1 MNSSTK
7 KKFREEKL
15 RLSIRWCCFH
25 QMMFFHQILLI
36 LFCSLFTSLIST
48 KWNIC
53 RKDWI
58 VDMICALSEHELKQ
72 TCFPQNKIH
81 TNMFSTKQNTIKAKI
96 ARQTFARNVAFTQIL
111 DLLNIL
117 LFQNTVDFV
126 CLVIQRYS
134 SKEKMRHSITQH
146 CFNQMLLPFSK
157 RFIQQPYWKHICQVV
172 DFVGVDK
179 EDLILVFADQ

>member
-15 RLSIRWCCFH
+15 RLSIIWCCFH

-36 LFCSLFTSLIST
+36 LFFCSLFTNLIST

-53 RKDWI
+53 RKGWI
-58 VDMICALSEHELKQ
+58 VDMICARIKA
-72 TCFPQNKIH
+72 
-81 TNMFSTKQNTIKAKI
+81 NMLFTKQNSHKYVFDKTKHNQGKNMLP
-96 ARQTFARNVAFTQIL
+96 QTFARNLAFTQIL

-117 LFQNTVDFV
+117 LFQITVDFV

-157 RFIQQPYWKHICQVV
+157 RFIQQPYWKHICKV
-172 DFVGVDK
+172 VDK

>member
-1 MNSSTK
+1 MFLPSDDVLPSDIVNSFFLFAFH
-7 KKFREEKL
+7 KF
-15 RLSIRWCCFH
+15 
-25 QMMFFHQILLI
+25 
-36 LFCSLFTSLIST
+36 
-48 KWNIC
+48 NINKVKYS
-53 RKDWI
+53 RKGWI
-58 VDMICALSEHELKQ
+58 ADMICALSEPELKQ

-146 CFNQMLLPFSK
+146 CVNHQMLLPFSK
-157 RFIQQPYWKHICQVV
+157 RFIQQPY
-172 DFVGVDK
+172 
-179 EDLILVFADQ
+179 